1 VLFSIFVLLLL
12 VGGGIVTWYLLSHR
26 IKSSGSSGSRLDVGS
41 DPSQFEQDQR
51 LHKSF
56 YGIAYTPEGALMPN
70 CGAQLGVL
78 PSWYGMDC
86 QYVTLKTSFLENI
99 IKDVQVRS
107 SLSKP

>member
-1 VLFSIFVLLLL
+1 MLLLL
-12 VGGGIVTWYLLSHR
+12 VGGGVVTWYLLSHR
-26 IKSSGSSGSRLDVGS
+26 VKSSGGSGSSGSSLDVGS
-41 DPSQFEQDQR
+41 DPSQFKQDKR

-86 QYVTLKTSFLENI
+86 QCMTLKT
-99 IKDVQVRS
+99 
-107 SLSKP
+107 